1 MEESRSLWMKALAE
15 YNELRKRA
23 GKTALVPKR
32 GTEHYWEVIRL
43 MKEIANREI
52 KGPPAK
58 KPCLIIE

>member
-1 MEESRSLWMKALAE
+1 MEASKSLWMKALAE

-32 GTEHYWEVIRL
+32 GTDHYYAVINL
-43 MKEIANREI
+43 MKEIADRNL
-52 KGPPAK
+52 PAK